1 MRKYKKIKTVPL
13 SEFETAEVRVPLS
26 ARIRDKRGIHAVKTL
41 VSAKTLTAL
50 AAGMLLIVGLLG
62 IQNSTDTAQAA
73 ATGTVNLTNGW
84 SSLSTA
90 ASPAKLADASTPT
103 YVGSGKSLYVTF
115 TSSGRLCSP

>member
-1 MRKYKKIKTVPL
+1 MPSSI
-13 SEFETAEVRVPLS
+13 
-26 ARIRDKRGIHAVKTL
+26 RIRDKRGIHAVKTL

-84 SSLSTA
+84 SNLSTA
-90 ASPAKLADASTPT
+90 ASPAKLAAGTTPT
-103 YVGSGKSLYVTF
+103 YVGSGKSLFKEKFYKNYQEI
-115 TSSGRLCSP
+115 RLLAITGILLQEII